1 MVIFFPFWAGTSTT
15 GVRMKKK
22 ITYKDAGVDI
32 DRANSFVERIKPL
45 IKSATRREVM
55 SGIGGFGGL
64 FHLDISK
71 NRDPVLVSSTDG
83 VGTKLKIAQIMDKH
97 DTVGI
102 DLVAMS
108 VNDVVVQGAEPLFF
122 LDYIATGKILVDTS
136 VQIVEGIVRGC
147 QEAGCALIGGET
159 AEMPGFYPDGE
170 YDLAGFCVGVVEA
183 DKLIDGSEIRVGDRI
198 IGIASSGLHSNG
210 FSLARRVL
218 LDEGKLNPDQHIESF
233 DQTIGLELLK
243 PTKIYVKSILNV
255 IKNFRIR
262 GIVHI
267 TGGGFIDNIPRIL
280 PGPCRAVIRT
290 GSWPVLPIFE
300 LIQKTGNIDLM
311 EMLRVFNMGIGM
323 MIVVAE
329 KDHAEILERLEK
341 LGETAYS
348 IGVIEKKEN
357 DTPAV
362 SFI

>member
-1 MVIFFPFWAGTSTT
+1 
-15 GVRMKKK
+15 
-22 ITYKDAGVDI
+22 
-32 DRANSFVERIKPL
+32 
-45 IKSATRREVM
+45 M

-83 VGTKLKIAQIMDKH
+83 VGTKLKIAQMMDKH

-122 LDYIATGKILVDTS
+122 LDYIATGKLLVETT
-136 VQIVEGIVRGC
+136 VQIVEGVVRGC

-170 YDLAGFCVGVVEA
+170 YDLAGFCVGVVDA

-218 LDEGKLNPDQHIESF
+218 FEEGKLHPEDKIE
-233 DQTIGLELLK
+233 GLDECLGLALLK
-243 PTKIYVKSILNV
+243 PTKIYVKSILNL
-255 IKNFRIR
+255 IKNFKIR

-267 TGGGFIDNIPRIL
+267 TGGGFIDNIPRIV
-280 PGPCRAVIRT
+280 PGPCRAVIRK
-290 GSWPVLPIFE
+290 GSWSVPPIFD
-300 LIQKTGNIDLM
+300 LIRRVGGVDEE

-323 MIVVAE
+323 IIIVAE
-329 KDHAEILERLEK
+329 VDHAEILERLEK
-341 LGETAYS
+341 LGEKAYAL
-348 IGVIEKKEN
+348 GVIEKRDN
-357 DTPAV
+357 DQPTV
-362 SFI
+362 SFVS

>member
-1 MVIFFPFWAGTSTT
+1 MQN
-15 GVRMKKK
+15 K
-22 ITYKDAGVDI
+22 ITYKDSGVDI
-32 DRANSFVERIKPL
+32 DQANSFVERIKPL
-45 IKSATRREVM
+45 IKATSRREIM

-83 VGTKLKIAQIMDKH
+83 VGTKLKIAQMMDKH

-122 LDYIATGKILVDTS
+122 LDYIATGKLLVETT
-136 VQIVEGIVRGC
+136 VQIVEGVVRGC

-218 LDEGKLNPDQHIESF
+218 FEEGKLHPEDKIE
-233 DQTIGLELLK
+233 GLDECLGIELLK
-243 PTKIYVKSILNV
+243 PTKIYVKSILNL
-255 IKNFRIR
+255 IKNFSIR

-267 TGGGFIDNIPRIL
+267 TGGGFTDNIPRIV
-280 PGPCRAVIRT
+280 PGPCRAVIRK
-290 GSWPVLPIFE
+290 GSWSVPPIFD
-300 LIQKTGNIDLM
+300 LIQKVGGVDDE

-323 MIVVAE
+323 IIIVAE
-329 KDHAEILERLEK
+329 TDLAEILERLEK
-341 LGETAYS
+341 LGEKAYAL
-348 IGVIEKKEN
+348 GVIEKRES
-357 DTPAV
+357 DQPTV
-362 SFI
+362 SFVS

>member
-1 MVIFFPFWAGTSTT
+1 
-15 GVRMKKK
+15 MKEK
-22 ITYKDAGVDI
+22 ITYKESGVDI
-32 DRANSFVERIKPL
+32 DRANAFVEKIKPL
-45 IKSATRREVM
+45 IKTASRREVM

-71 NRDPVLVSSTDG
+71 NRDPILVSSTDG
-83 VGTKLKIAQIMDKH
+83 VGTKLKIAQMMGKH

-108 VNDVVVQGAEPLFF
+108 VNDVIVQGAEPLFF
-122 LDYIATGKILVDTS
+122 LDYIATGKLEVDTT
-136 VQIVEGIVRGC
+136 VEIVAGIVQGC
-147 QEAGCALIGGET
+147 HEAGCALIGGET

-218 LDEGKLNPDQHIESF
+218 FEEGKLNPDDMIEGLSN
-233 DQTIGLELLK
+233 TIGQELLT
-243 PTKIYVKSILNV
+243 PTRIYVKSILNI

-280 PGPCRAVIRT
+280 PGPCRAVIT
-290 GSWPVLPIFE
+290 KGSWQVPPIFE
-300 LIQKTGNIDLM
+300 MIQKIGNIDDG

-323 MIVVAE
+323 IVIVAE
-329 KDHAEILERLEK
+329 KDQPEIMERLDK
-341 LGETAYS
+341 LGERAYS
-348 IGVIEKKEN
+348 LGVVEKKET
-357 DTPAV
+357 DQPAV
-362 SFI
+362 ACV

>member
-1 MVIFFPFWAGTSTT
+1 
-15 GVRMKKK
+15 
-22 ITYKDAGVDI
+22 
-32 DRANSFVERIKPL
+32 L
-45 IKSATRREVM
+45 IKAASRREMM

-83 VGTKLKIAQIMDKH
+83 VGTKLKIAQMMDKH

-122 LDYIATGKILVDTS
+122 LDYIATGKLLVETT
-136 VQIVEGIVRGC
+136 VQIVEGVVRGC

-170 YDLAGFCVGVVEA
+170 YDLAGFCVGVVDA

-218 LDEGKLNPDQHIESF
+218 FEEGKLHPEDKIE
-233 DQTIGLELLK
+233 GLDECLGLALLK
-243 PTKIYVKSILNV
+243 PTKIYVKSILNL
-255 IKNFRIR
+255 IKNFNIR

-267 TGGGFIDNIPRIL
+267 TGGGFTDNIPRIV
-280 PGPCRAVIRT
+280 PGPCRAVIRK
-290 GSWPVLPIFE
+290 GSWSVPPIFD
-300 LIQKTGNIDLM
+300 LIRRVGGVDEE

-323 MIVVAE
+323 IIIVAE
-329 KDHAEILERLEK
+329 MDHAEILERLEN
-341 LGETAYS
+341 LGEKAYAL
-348 IGVIEKKEN
+348 GVIEKREN
-357 DTPAV
+357 DQPTV
-362 SFI
+362 SFVS